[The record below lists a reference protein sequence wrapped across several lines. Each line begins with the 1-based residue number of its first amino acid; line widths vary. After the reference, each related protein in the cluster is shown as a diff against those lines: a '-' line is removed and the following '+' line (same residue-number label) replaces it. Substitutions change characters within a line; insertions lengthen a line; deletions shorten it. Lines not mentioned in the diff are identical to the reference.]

1 MSPRRAA
8 LPLLLPLLAACA
20 PDPKGLASD
29 EGADGGWTWQIPEG
43 FPTPLVPAD
52 NPMTGPKVEL
62 GRHLFYERRL
72 SVNGELS
79 CGGCHEPALAFT
91 DGEPLAIG
99 ATGDVHRRNSMSL
112 VNVAYASGLTWVN
125 PLMRDLERQA
135 MVPLFGTE
143 PVELGLKGIEVE
155 IIEGLAGD
163 PLYQGLFAAA
173 WPEDEDPF
181 NLDRV
186 VKSIAAFER
195 TILSGGSAYDRY
207 TTGGELDAMS
217 QEAKDGM
224 ALFFSERFECYHCHG
239 TFNFM
244 DSVATQEMAFPTLMY
259 HNTGLYNLD
268 GQGAFPLRDQ
278 GLIEHTMQAYDM
290 GMFRAPTLRNITLT
304 APYMHDG
311 SAPDLD
317 AVLDH
322 YAAGGRTI
330 ESGPDAGTGSTSPLK
345 SALVRGFTA
354 TEAERAALIA
364 FLEALTDED
373 SLAAP
378 HLADPF
384 ADD

>member
-1 MSPRRAA
+1 
-8 LPLLLPLLAACA
+8 
-20 PDPKGLASD
+20 
-29 EGADGGWTWQIPEG
+29 
-43 FPTPLVPAD
+43 
-52 NPMTGPKVEL
+52 MTGPKVEL